1 MEKVFSHAVGK
12 FNDRQCLGTRE
23 ILGEEKE
30 VQPDGKVFAK
40 FNLGEYKWRS
50 YRDFGD
56 QSEKFGRGLREI
68 GVEAKQRVA
77 MYAETRQSYN
87 EDFGGALNKVFIIG
101 LEPVSIVHY
110 TRPGTCINRQLH

>member
-77 MYAETRQSYN
+77 MYAETRQSCN
-87 EDFGGALNKVFIIG
+87 EDLQRFWRSTQQSV
-101 LEPVSIVHY
+101 Y
-110 TRPGTCINRQLH
+110 TIKAK